1 MVNFG
6 IVGFGLHAMKRL
18 MPGFARA
25 NNCRVTAL
33 ARRDASKSRESAK
46 QFGIANAFTSTEELC
61 NSPDVDAIFVASP
74 NSLHYSD
81 VLTAI
86 RHGKPVLCEKP
97 LAMNADEA
105 RRMVHAAHNAN
116 VLFGVAQVFRFCK
129 SVNRIREM
137 LSEVGHP
144 RLARCDFSFFAP
156 PDHARAWLND
166 RAVAGGGPIA
176 DVGVHCIDTM
186 RYVLQD
192 DVVRVSAVGS
202 KDERSGDVEAS
213 AVLSLE
219 FSRGTLATVMVS
231 FRAEYHT
238 TVEIRGDRGAF
249 VCDKGL
255 TVDRPINVQLWRDNK
270 IVQDEQMSN
279 ELAYAYQVDE
289 FADAVEGKVKFR
301 ALGIEG
307 WKNQLILDAAY
318 RSMDRGTTVELAY
331 VSPAVV

>member
-6 IVGFGLHAMKRL
+6 IVGFGLHAVKRL
-18 MPGFARA
+18 MPGFQRA
-25 NNCRVTAL
+25 KNCRVTAL
-33 ARRDASKSRESAK
+33 ARRDALKARESAQK
-46 QFGIANAFTSTEELC
+46 FGIANGFTSVEELC
-61 NSPDVDAIFVASP
+61 QSADVDAVLVTSP

-86 RHGKPVLCEKP
+86 RYGKPALCEKP
-97 LAMNADEA
+97 LAMNADET
-105 RRMVHAAHNAN
+105 REMVEAAQKSN
-116 VLFGVAQVFRFCK
+116 VLFGVAQVFRFCT
-129 SVNRIREM
+129 SVNRIRE
-137 LSEVGHP
+137 LLGEVGRP

-176 DVGVHCIDTM
+176 DVGVHCIDTL
-186 RYVLQD
+186 RYILQD
-192 DVVRVSAVGS
+192 EVIRVSAVGS

-213 AVLSLE
+213 AALTLE
-219 FSRGTLATVMVS
+219 FSRGTLATVAVS

-238 TVEIRGDRGAF
+238 TVEVRGERGAL

-255 TVDRPINVQLWRDNK
+255 TVDRPVNVQLWRDNK

-289 FADAVEGKVKFR
+289 FADAVEGTKQFR
-301 ALGIEG
+301 APGLEG
-307 WKNQLILDAAY
+307 WKNQVVLDAAY
-318 RSMDRGTTVELAY
+318 RSMETGRTIDVPQI
-331 VSPAVV
+331 VSALV